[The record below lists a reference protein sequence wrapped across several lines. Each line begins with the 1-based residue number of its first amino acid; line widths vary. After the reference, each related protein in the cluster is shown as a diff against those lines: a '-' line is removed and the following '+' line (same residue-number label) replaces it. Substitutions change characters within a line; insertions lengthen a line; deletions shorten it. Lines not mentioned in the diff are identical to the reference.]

1 MNGEEIKTIS
11 TVSRDIILKQ
21 VLGLP
26 EGENF
31 ILILDDVTMSL
42 VNSVCGQ
49 FALLDRG
56 CILMEHIQSKRD
68 CVSGVTAI
76 YFVEPTER
84 NVGLILDDFMEIK
97 SFVGAESCIDRII
110 YCGMEDVSGE
120 SCLYD
125 KVALRFKGDLSDELA
140 GRILNNQVLQKRL
153 VNTRLIH
160 MNYHIEESNVAVTN
174 IPSALKDIWGKND
187 ATGILLRIAKSLV
200 HMCVALGIKPLVHY
214 QCGYPCKDIADLFE
228 SEMLQYIANF
238 QPTLREKGQLL
249 LIDRTIDPLVP
260 LLHPINYQPMA
271 EDLLS
276 IGEGGE
282 FDYRS
287 ETSQEIR
294 KVLLDDNDRIWN
306 AYRYEHILTT
316 ISSLKEAAKRFLES
330 TQESKNTIQD
340 ISNLIKTLPENK
352 QRKELFALHI
362 SIAQMCIDQFRER
375 SLTKLIPLEQ
385 VIVTGYDE
393 AGSSPNAEKLLKEVE
408 SVLGMTL
415 RQVDKIRLLLIYAIA
430 QGMDVA
436 TQQRLFSLSGVGMEY
451 SSILSN
457 LSMLG
462 VKLSQPMEQRLD
474 KKEHLKRVKQMCRE
488 GGMIMNRYDS
498 QIRYC
503 LNDLI
508 TNALSPS
515 KFEVYDTGTS
525 PLRDIIGVD
534 MSRSVRGNLR
544 SQRSMKMSVH
554 SEEKREMEWYGKP
567 GKKPVTITG
576 DPIVCYI
583 VGGTCYAEIES
594 LNELAEG
601 IGRNVTIASTN
612 IFKQSEYV
620 DNLRDLDLSV
630 ML

>member
-11 TVSRDIILKQ
+11 TVIILKQ

-49 FALLDRG
+49 FALLDRV
-56 CILMEHIQSKRD
+56 MEHIQSKRD

-153 VNTRLIH
+153 NTRLIH

-228 SEMLQYIANF
+228 SEVNLIMLQYIANF

-408 SVLGMTL
+408 S
-415 RQVDKIRLLLIYAIA
+415 IRLLLIYAIA

-534 MSRSVRGNLR
+534 MSRS
-544 SQRSMKMSVH
+544 
-554 SEEKREMEWYGKP
+554 REMEWYGKP

-601 IGRNVTIASTN
+601 IGRNVTIG
-612 IFKQSEYV
+612 E
-620 DNLRDLDLSV
+620 R
-630 ML
+630 